1 MARRAESIALLSPRP
16 RRCRPG
22 TNTQFDAARAGQALG
37 FVADNTHHAD
47 YNTTVNSWVEQRT
60 FVTQAPALLRRA
72 YPALAANLTSALDAL
87 AHPTV
92 PTPAAGMGAV
102 ASPVGKPL
110 QCGGWTVK
118 LGASGAMASLVH
130 SSNSSV
136 DWASESEPI
145 GEFKYQTFTS
155 GDFNIFLKDF
165 ASRIGDRGVWP
176 EHTAGKYA
184 EYNYSTSDMTCG
196 NVRRP
201 TCTSAPCVPCADA
214 DVSCVLR

>member
-1 MARRAESIALLSPRP
+1 
-16 RRCRPG
+16 
-22 TNTQFDAARAGQALG
+22 
-37 FVADNTHHAD
+37 
-47 YNTTVNSWVEQRT
+47 
-60 FVTQAPALLRRA
+60 
-72 YPALAANLTSALDAL
+72 
-87 AHPTV
+87 
-92 PTPAAGMGAV
+92 MGAV
-102 ASPVGKPL
+102 ASPVGTPL
-110 QCGGWTVK
+110 QCGGWTIK

-201 TCTSAPCVPCADA
+201 PYTA
-214 DVSCVLR
+214 